1 MQNSPPC
8 KANFCSASSRGKK
21 PNTPM
26 FLIFSG
32 RCQKCHFS
40 FHIITQESGFS
51 VFHYETKTQFILRL
65 ANLKGLAKV
74 NDYEKQPG
82 VYLQDTEMHQA
93 SNSLCNRTCS
103 LTLSHHLESTMC
115 WWHSSFGIL
124 QVLSETFSCLG
135 HPGEETKD
143 FTQRGSS
150 WAKSFF
156 S

>member
-65 ANLKGLAKV
+65 VNLKGLAKV

-82 VYLQDTEMHQA
+82 VYLQDMEMHQA
-93 SNSLCNRTCS
+93 SNSLCNGTCS
-103 LTLSHHLESTMC
+103 LALSLLKAQCVGGTAALGYC
-115 WWHSSFGIL
+115 RFYPK
-124 QVLSETFSCLG
+124 LSAAW
-135 HPGEETKD
+135 D
-143 FTQRGSS
+143 TQGKRPRISLNGDRVG
-150 WAKSFF
+150 
-156 S
+156 